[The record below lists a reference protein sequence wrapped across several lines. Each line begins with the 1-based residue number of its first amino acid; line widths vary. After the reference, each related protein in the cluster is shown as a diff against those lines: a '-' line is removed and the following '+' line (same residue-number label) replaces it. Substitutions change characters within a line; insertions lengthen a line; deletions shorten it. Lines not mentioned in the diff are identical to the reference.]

1 MFSNDIRY
9 DWCINYFT
17 INIVLFKMN
26 ILNLQILPF
35 DYVIIALTLV
45 IVIFYFWRGFINSIL
60 SLLTWIGSLFI
71 TIFSYEYLSSYLNNI
86 LLNIDFLSNFDQFNY
101 ILSILI
107 SIPLIFLLSL
117 FILKRIRKI
126 ISNDLDKK
134 LLGNVLD
141 KFFGI
146 IYGFLFSYIIFS
158 SVIYFTIN
166 NDIIILNNL
175 NFFLLDNS
183 NILKEISLYNDD
195 VLNYFITNTEE

>member
-1 MFSNDIRY
+1 
-9 DWCINYFT
+9 
-17 INIVLFKMN
+17 MN

-35 DYVIIALTLV
+35 DYLIIALTIV
-45 IVIFYFWRGFINSIL
+45 IVIFYFLKGFINSIL

-71 TIFSYEYLSSYLNNI
+71 TIFSYKYLSSYLNNI
-86 LLNIDFLSNFDQFNY
+86 LLNIEFLSNFDQFNY

-134 LLGNVLD
+134 LLGYVLD

-158 SVIYFTIN
+158 SVIFFTTN
-166 NDIIILNNL
+166 NDITILNNL
-175 NFFLLDNS
+175 NYFLLDSS

-195 VLNYFITNTEE
+195 VLNYFITNTED

>member
-1 MFSNDIRY
+1 MFGNDIRY
-9 DWCINYFT
+9 DWRINYFT
-17 INIVLFKMN
+17 NNTVLFKMN
-26 ILNLQILPF
+26 ILNLQILAF

-45 IVIFYFWRGFINSIL
+45 IVFFYFWRGFINSIL

-71 TIFSYEYLSSYLNNI
+71 TIFSYKYLSSYLNNI
-86 LLNIDFLSNFDQFNY
+86 LLNIEFISNFDQFNY

-134 LLGNVLD
+134 LLGYVLD

-158 SVIYFTIN
+158 SVIYFTTN
-166 NDIIILNNL
+166 NDITILNNF
-175 NFFLLDNS
+175 NYFLLDSS
-183 NILKEISLYNDD
+183 NILKKINLFNDN

>member
-1 MFSNDIRY
+1 
-9 DWCINYFT
+9 
-17 INIVLFKMN
+17 MN
-26 ILNLQILPF
+26 ILNLQILPL
-35 DYVIIALTLV
+35 DYVIIVLTLV
-45 IVIFYFWRGFINSIL
+45 IVIFYFWKGFINSIL

-86 LLNIDFLSNFDQFNY
+86 LLNIGFLSNFDQFNY

-126 ISNDLDKK
+126 LSNDLDKK
-134 LLGNVLD
+134 ILGYVLD

-158 SVIYFTIN
+158 SVIYFTAN
-166 NDIIILNNL
+166 NDISILNNFN
-175 NFFLLDNS
+175 NFLFDNS
-183 NILKEISLYNDD
+183 NILKEINLYNDNI
-195 VLNYFITNTEE
+195 LNYFIKNTEE

>member
-1 MFSNDIRY
+1 
-9 DWCINYFT
+9 
-17 INIVLFKMN
+17 MN

-35 DYVIIALTLV
+35 DYLIIALTIV
-45 IVIFYFWRGFINSIL
+45 IVIFYFWKGFINSIL

-86 LLNIDFLSNFDQFNY
+86 LVNIEFLSNFNQFNY

-134 LLGNVLD
+134 LIGFVLD

-158 SVIYFTIN
+158 SVIYFTTN
-166 NDIIILNNL
+166 NDITILNNL
-175 NFFLLDNS
+175 NYFLLDSS

>member
-1 MFSNDIRY
+1 
-9 DWCINYFT
+9 
-17 INIVLFKMN
+17 MN

-35 DYVIIALTLV
+35 DYLIIALTIV
-45 IVIFYFWRGFINSIL
+45 IVIFYFWKGFINSIL

-86 LLNIDFLSNFDQFNY
+86 LLNIEFISNFDQFNY

-134 LLGNVLD
+134 LLGYVLD

-158 SVIYFTIN
+158 SVIYFTTN
-166 NDIIILNNL
+166 NDITILNNF
-175 NFFLLDNS
+175 NYFLLDSS
-183 NILKEISLYNDD
+183 NILKKINLFNDN

>member
-1 MFSNDIRY
+1 
-9 DWCINYFT
+9 
-17 INIVLFKMN
+17 MN

-35 DYVIIALTLV
+35 DYLIIALTLV
-45 IVIFYFWRGFINSIL
+45 IVIFYFWKGFINSIL

-86 LLNIDFLSNFDQFNY
+86 LLNIEFLSNFDQFNY

-134 LLGNVLD
+134 LLGYVLD

-146 IYGFLFSYIIFS
+146 IYGCLFSYIIFS
-158 SVIYFTIN
+158 SIIYFTTN
-166 NDIIILNNL
+166 NDISILK
-175 NFFLLDNS
+175 NFNIFLLDNS
-183 NILKEISLYNDD
+183 NIIKEINLYNDD
-195 VLNYFITNTEE
+195 ILNNFITNTED

>member
-1 MFSNDIRY
+1 
-9 DWCINYFT
+9 
-17 INIVLFKMN
+17 MN
-26 ILNLQILPF
+26 ILNLQILSF

-45 IVIFYFWRGFINSIL
+45 IVIFYFWKGFINSIL

-71 TIFSYEYLSSYLNNI
+71 TVFSYEYLSSYLNNI
-86 LLNIDFLSNFDQFNY
+86 LLNIGFLSNFDQFNY

>member
-1 MFSNDIRY
+1 
-9 DWCINYFT
+9 
-17 INIVLFKMN
+17 MN
-26 ILNLQILPF
+26 ILNLQILAF

-45 IVIFYFWRGFINSIL
+45 IVFFYFWRGFINSIL

-71 TIFSYEYLSSYLNNI
+71 TIFSYKYLSSYLNNI
-86 LLNIDFLSNFDQFNY
+86 LLNIEFLSNFDQFNY

-134 LLGNVLD
+134 LLGYVLD

-158 SVIYFTIN
+158 SVIYFTTN
-166 NDIIILNNL
+166 NDITILNNF
-175 NFFLLDNS
+175 NYFLLDSS
-183 NILKEISLYNDD
+183 NILKKINLFNDN

>member
-1 MFSNDIRY
+1 
-9 DWCINYFT
+9 
-17 INIVLFKMN
+17 MN

-45 IVIFYFWRGFINSIL
+45 IVIFYFWKGFINSIL